1 MTKSETQLLENLF
14 DCLDRLFD
22 RECGTVDV
30 YNLLFATEKLI
41 TSIPDLN
48 LDHYLSGVEQ
58 IMRNRESD
66 EVQREMSLAATD
78 SLRHKLNE
86 LFLANNWRI

>member
-1 MTKSETQLLENLF
+1 MPKTETQLLENLF

-22 RECGTVDV
+22 RDCGTVDV

-58 IMRNRESD
+58 IMRNGESD
-66 EVQREMSLAATD
+66 EVQREMSLAVTS

-86 LFLANNWRI
+86 LFPLI